1 MSSMIRWEPFRELAT
16 MRDRMG
22 RLFGE
27 FPGRPWATDEG
38 LTAGLWNP
46 QVDVYETADSIVL
59 TADLPG
65 MKEEEVDISV
75 EGNLLTIKGER
86 KKEEEIKE
94 KDYFRVERSYGTFTR
109 SFSLPPTVDPGKI
122 DAAFSRG
129 VLKITLPKREESK
142 PKQIKVKINGSAN

>member
-1 MSSMIRWEPFRELAT
+1 MSSMIRWEPFRDLAT
-16 MRDRMG
+16 LRDRMG
-22 RLFGE
+22 RLCGDFS
-27 FPGRPWATDEG
+27 GRTFAADEG

-46 QVDVYETADSIVL
+46 QVDVYETAESIVL

-65 MKEEEVDISV
+65 MKENEVDISV

-86 KKEEEIKE
+86 KKEQEVQE
-94 KDYFRVERSYGTFTR
+94 KDYFRIERSYGTFTR
-109 SFSLPPTVDPGKI
+109 SFSLPPTVDSGKI
-122 DAAFSRG
+122 DASFSRG